1 MKHSLL
7 IAVVG
12 LSLSLSVRADDHG
25 QDHGKG
31 SDENKRAKTEKHEE
45 HEEHGDEHSDSEK
58 HGDHHDEEGAHE
70 EEANPSVGA
79 DKGIIE
85 ASELKG
91 FKLSPEALKTFALE
105 TKKFS
110 PGVAVPS
117 ESLVYSGET
126 TSVFRVRDGFYKRV
140 AIKKVGKPAKSAPQM
155 IESTELRAGDEIVVK
170 GAPFLRIAELDAS
183 GGIGE
188 GHSH

>member
-1 MKHSLL
+1 MKLTLL
-7 IAVVG
+7 FAVVG
-12 LSLSLSVRADDHG
+12 LSLHSLQIRADDNDHDR
-25 QDHGKG
+25 DHGKASG
-31 SDENKRAKTEKHEE
+31 ENRREKTVKHEE
-45 HEEHGDEHSDSEK
+45 HDGDHADSEK
-58 HGDHHDEEGAHE
+58 NGDHHDEGGAHG

-85 ASELKG
+85 ASDSMG

-110 PGVAVPS
+110 DGVAVPS

-126 TSVFRVRDGFYKRV
+126 TSVFRLRDGFYKRV
-140 AIKKVGKPAKSAPQM
+140 TIKKIGKPAKSAPQM
-155 IESTELRAGDEIVVK
+155 IESADLRTGDEIVIK